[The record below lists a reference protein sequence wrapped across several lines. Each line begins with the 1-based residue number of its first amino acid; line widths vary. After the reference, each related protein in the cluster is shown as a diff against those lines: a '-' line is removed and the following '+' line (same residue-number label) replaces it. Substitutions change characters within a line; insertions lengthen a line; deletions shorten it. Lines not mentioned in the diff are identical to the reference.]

1 MMGRMNGRAAR
12 GVANGAVKMAAR
24 ARDLPSTLTVH
35 VPLTMHLRGGRKT
48 VISPV
53 PVSYQ
58 SAPKERF
65 DNALIKAI
73 VRAHR
78 WRDLIEQG
86 AYPSITELA
95 KAECVNQS
103 YACRLLR
110 LTLLAPE
117 IIDAILNGAQ
127 QPPLQLAH
135 LLRPFPIHWAPQ
147 RTVFM
152 KRNEA
157 RNINRF

>member
-1 MMGRMNGRAAR
+1 MR
-12 GVANGAVKMAAR
+12 GGQNQRVAHGKANKGVKTAAR

-58 SAPKERF
+58 SAPKARF

-73 VRAHR
+73 ARAHR
-78 WRDLIEQG
+78 WRVMIEQG
-86 AYPSITELA
+86 PYPSITELA
-95 KAECVNQS
+95 KAEGVNQS

-127 QPPLQLAH
+127 PPPLQLAH
-135 LLRPFPIHWAPQ
+135 LLRPFPVRWAQ
-147 RTVFM
+147 QNTVFL
-152 KRNEA
+152 K
-157 RNINRF
+157 